1 MTNLKSFILRTYL
14 FTYSPLFPIV
24 LGSIIFITYR
34 IYFEPVLLCDDH
46 GYLLYELKRN
56 LTKEIAKW
64 RLADI
69 ECALYQ
75 DLQEQ
80 ETKFCLKVR
89 TTDLDREEEIHNN
102 LIQSVA
108 KMHNALSNM
117 KDIENTIK
125 KLDPNFKS
133 PIDYNFFR
141 IKTKN

>member
-1 MTNLKSFILRTYL
+1 M
-14 FTYSPLFPIV
+14 
-24 LGSIIFITYR
+24 
-34 IYFEPVLLCDDH
+34 
-46 GYLLYELKRN
+46 
-56 LTKEIAKW
+56 
-64 RLADI
+64 ADI

>member
-1 MTNLKSFILRTYL
+1 
-14 FTYSPLFPIV
+14 
-24 LGSIIFITYR
+24 
-34 IYFEPVLLCDDH
+34 LCDDN

-56 LTKEIAKW
+56 LTKEIAKF
-64 RLADI
+64 RMADI

-80 ETKFCLKVR
+80 EKKFSLKVR
-89 TTDLDREEEIHNN
+89 ITNLDREKEIQNN

-117 KDIENTIK
+117 KHIENTIK
-125 KLDPNFKS
+125 DMDPNFKS

-141 IKTKN
+141 IKTKS

>member
-1 MTNLKSFILRTYL
+1 M
-14 FTYSPLFPIV
+14 
-24 LGSIIFITYR
+24 
-34 IYFEPVLLCDDH
+34 
-46 GYLLYELKRN
+46 
-56 LTKEIAKW
+56 
-64 RLADI
+64 ADI

-117 KDIENTIK
+117 KD
-125 KLDPNFKS
+125 KS